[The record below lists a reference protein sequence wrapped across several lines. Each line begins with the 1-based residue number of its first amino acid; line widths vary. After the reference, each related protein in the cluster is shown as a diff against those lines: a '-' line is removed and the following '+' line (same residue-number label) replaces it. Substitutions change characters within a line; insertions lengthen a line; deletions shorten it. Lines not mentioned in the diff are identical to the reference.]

1 MRRDTPALDVSL
13 AQPFPLTAILVPDDG
28 MARNWNA
35 ESTPFRASKMMQVL
49 GFVIA
54 LCVGL
59 TGVGGGSF
67 TAPALILI
75 GLPATEAVGT
85 ALVYSMIVRVAAA
98 PFYLSG
104 KRIHFRYLWLM
115 LLGALPGLLAGT
127 LLLTSFHTR
136 SWNHIV
142 LVVIGI
148 MLIGSSFFTLIHRKK
163 SGIEIKKNAFWL
175 PWLTFPIG
183 IETGFSSAGAGALG
197 TILLFNCSEISTT
210 QVVGTDLLFG
220 IAVSIVGTLFHLSFG
235 SISAASLKDLLIG
248 GIPGV
253 LLGCILAPRVSSV
266 RLRTIIIALTFALGI
281 QLVWN
286 GVRV

>member
-1 MRRDTPALDVSL
+1 
-13 AQPFPLTAILVPDDG
+13 
-28 MARNWNA
+28 
-35 ESTPFRASKMMQVL
+35 MMQVL
-49 GFVIA
+49 GFAIA

-85 ALVYSMIVRVAAA
+85 ALVYSMIVRIAAA

-104 KRIHFRYLWLM
+104 ERIHFRYLWLM

-127 LLLTSFHTR
+127 MLLASFHAR
-136 SWNHIV
+136 SWNHIA
-142 LVVIGI
+142 LVVIGT
-148 MLIGSSFFTLIHRKK
+148 MLICSSFFTLLCRKK
-163 SGIEIKKNAFWL
+163 SGAEIKKSTHWL

-197 TILLFNCSEISTT
+197 TILLFNCSEIPTT

-220 IAVSIVGTLFHLSFG
+220 IAVSIVGTLFHMTLG
-235 SISAASLKDLLIG
+235 SISTSSLKDLLIG

-253 LLGCILAPRVSSV
+253 LLGCILAPRVPSV
-266 RLRTIIIALTFALGI
+266 RLRTIIVALTFALGI
-281 QLVWN
+281 ELVWN
-286 GVRV
+286 GIRV